1 MYVEIVTSIF
11 TGLAICIVALRLYTR
26 FFLVKGA
33 GLDDLIISCALVSDL
48 ASYAFMI
55 AERVNGLGVP
65 TSRLST
71 TQIERQLFW
80 LWLSVPFYNLT
91 MILAKISALT
101 LFTRVFHPRSF
112 LLVTY
117 ILIGFLVVVG
127 LWTTLSGFIY
137 CIPIHYFWN
146 PSADARR
153 GHCLPDGPVWFTNA
167 GIQTFTDL
175 VIVALPLPL
184 LWKLQ
189 LPKKQKCGV
198 LVVFSLGIFIVATSG
213 GRLYELNI
221 MVNGGNF
228 TEANAQAAMWSSL
241 EANISIICI
250 CLPPL
255 HPLLSRAFSFFF
267 LPQPVRSSATK
278 RHSTKTT
285 FKEPLRRDDGIW
297 SNNLFNPA
305 AAGYSATISKVD
317 TNEDGYDEDGIRVV
331 RELRLQSDS
340 IPVPS
345 ASGPHPDL
353 EMCHGARGSISHGN
367 TRSTLDTE
375 RDFDDFEFPDY
386 DDKMSTL
393 V

>member
-1 MYVEIVTSIF
+1 
-11 TGLAICIVALRLYTR
+11 
-26 FFLVKGA
+26 
-33 GLDDLIISCALVSDL
+33 
-48 ASYAFMI
+48 
-55 AERVNGLGVP
+55 
-65 TSRLST
+65 
-71 TQIERQLFW
+71 
-80 LWLSVPFYNLT
+80 

-112 LLVTY
+112 LLVTR

-127 LWTTLSGFIY
+127 LWTTISGFIY
-137 CIPIHYFWN
+137 CIPISHFWN
-146 PSADARR
+146 PSAEVRK

-189 LPKKQKCGV
+189 LPKKTKWGM
-198 LVVFSLGIFIVATSG
+198 LVVFSLGILYVKCTFLLDVGDNVNFSSSIVATSA

-221 MVNGGNF
+221 MVNGGDF
-228 TEANAQAAMWSSL
+228 TGKDILIRKEREKETDTPTEANAQAAMWSSL

-255 HPLLSRAFSFFF
+255 HPLLSRAFSFFC
-267 LPQPVRSSATK
+267 LPRPIRSSASK
-278 RHSTKTT
+278 RHSAKTT

-305 AAGYSATISKVD
+305 AGGYSATISKVD
-317 TNEDGYDEDGIRVV
+317 TNEEGYEEDGIRVV

-345 ASGPHPDL
+345 ATGPNADL
-353 EMCHGARGSISHGN
+353 EMGEGPRGSLSHGN
-367 TRSTLDTE
+367 PRSTFDSV

-386 DDKMSTL
+386 MDKMNAP

>member
-11 TGLAICIVALRLYTR
+11 TALAIFTVALRLYTR

-48 ASYAFMI
+48 ASYACMLV
-55 AERVNGLGVP
+55 ERANGLGVP
-65 TSRLST
+65 TTRLSSE
-71 TQIERQLFW
+71 QIERQLFW
-80 LWLSVPFYNLT
+80 LWLSVPFYNLA

-112 LLVTY
+112 LLVTR

-127 LWTTLSGFIY
+127 LWTTISGFIY
-137 CIPIHYFWN
+137 CIPISHFWN
-146 PSADARR
+146 PSAEVRK

-189 LPKKQKCGV
+189 LPKKQKWGM
-198 LVVFSLGIFIVATSG
+198 LVVFSLGIFIVATSA

-221 MVNGGNF
+221 MVNGGDF

-255 HPLLSRAFSFFF
+255 HPLLSRAFSFFC
-267 LPQPVRSSATK
+267 LPRPIRPSASK
-278 RHSTKTT
+278 RNSAKTT

-305 AAGYSATISKVD
+305 AGGYSATISKVD
-317 TNEDGYDEDGIRVV
+317 TNEEGYEEDGIRVV

-345 ASGPHPDL
+345 ATGPHADL
-353 EMCHGARGSISHGN
+353 EMGEAPRGSLSHGN
-367 TRSTLDTE
+367 PRSTFDSE
-375 RDFDDFEFPDY
+375 RDFGDFEFPDY
-386 DDKMSTL
+386 KDKMNAPL
-393 V
+393 